1 MSHKNL
7 KIHNDNVGRRI
18 DNYLLNV
25 YKSLPKSK
33 IYSMIRKG
41 EIRVNSGRIKPAY
54 KLQLNDKIRIPPFLI
69 DFKNDKSDLKIP
81 PSRIREFQSSI
92 IDQNDDFVIVN
103 KEPELSVHSGTNNHF
118 GLIDME
124 TNFHVRNRSMPPYR

>member
-54 KLQLNDKIRIPPFLI
+54 KLQLNDEIRIPPFLI
-69 DFKNDKSDLKIP
+69 DFFIP
-81 PSRIREFQSSI
+81 KYLQFLTP
-92 IDQNDDFVIVN
+92 NLV
-103 KEPELSVHSGTNNHF
+103 
-118 GLIDME
+118 
-124 TNFHVRNRSMPPYR
+124 